1 MKKLLSAAALLCIAG
16 TASANLIVNGSFE
29 NPNVT
34 AGQGWGLFPSITGW
48 TATGASP
55 IEIGA
60 GGLYGVTGYD
70 GLQVMEMDSTGNAMV
85 QQVVGASGAL
95 NLSFLYAQRAGVSTS
110 SGSFEVFW
118 NTVLVASFAPTSTAM
133 TLYSTTVFGNGGNN
147 ALAFVGTGA
156 PDSLGAILDNVKLQV
171 PDGGLTAMLLG
182 MGVLGLGWVRRIV
195 K

>member
-1 MKKLLSAAALLCIAG
+1 
-16 TASANLIVNGSFE
+16 
-29 NPNVT
+29 
-34 AGQGWGLFPSITGW
+34 
-48 TATGASP
+48 
-55 IEIGA
+55 
-60 GGLYGVTGYD
+60 
-70 GLQVMEMDSTGNAMV
+70 MEMDSTGNAMV